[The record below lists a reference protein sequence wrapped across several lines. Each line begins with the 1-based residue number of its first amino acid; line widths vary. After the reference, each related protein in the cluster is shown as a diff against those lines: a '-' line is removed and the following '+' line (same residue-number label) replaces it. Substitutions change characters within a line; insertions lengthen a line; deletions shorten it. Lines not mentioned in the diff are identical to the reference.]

1 MSSNAFDYT
10 KIISLTNNYE
20 YVNTSQYGFVYS
32 CSDLVTVVNNA
43 TTGGTTAE
51 ILGYGRTQ
59 DNTSLKQ
66 VVTNDKS
73 LAYLSNF
80 PALETIVMSN
90 PEVTFNLGNGN
101 VFNNSPKLK
110 DIYIYNRIA
119 PELGG
124 MTFNGCAENVKVHVP
139 ANATGYEAWVDGS
152 TAWYYPYKL
161 HWEIVKDLDPVYDK
175 LVVYHDIQ
183 NTSTPTTILTNYD
196 GSVKSINIDGKET
209 ISEVPQGNVT
219 Y

>member
-1 MSSNAFDYT
+1 MEV
-10 KIISLTNNYE
+10 I
-20 YVNTSQYGFVYS
+20 
-32 CSDLVTVVNNA
+32 NNA

-59 DNTSLKQ
+59 YNTSLKQ

-90 PEVTFNLGNGN
+90 PEVTFNLGNGS
-101 VFNNSPKLK
+101 VFNSSPNLK
-110 DIYIYNRIA
+110 DIYIYNKTA

-124 MTFNGCAENVKVHVP
+124 MTFSGCAENVKVHVP

-152 TAWYYPYKL
+152 TEWYYPYKL
-161 HWEIVKDLDPVYDK
+161 HWEIVKDLPA
-175 LVVYHDIQ
+175 
-183 NTSTPTTILTNYD
+183 
-196 GSVKSINIDGKET
+196 
-209 ISEVPQGNVT
+209 
-219 Y
+219 